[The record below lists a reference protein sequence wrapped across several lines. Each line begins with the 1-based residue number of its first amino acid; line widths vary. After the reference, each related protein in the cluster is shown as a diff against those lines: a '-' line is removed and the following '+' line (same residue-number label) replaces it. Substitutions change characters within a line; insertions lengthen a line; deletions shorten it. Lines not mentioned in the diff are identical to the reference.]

1 MFRLRTCLSI
11 ATFAPVL
18 YAISPRACLGGMIYA
33 VPWPKKTKQSGRMP
47 KNPMGI
53 MGFNGR
59 YGNIL
64 GIKRR
69 FWWDIQQ

>member
-33 VPWPKKTKQSGRMP
+33 VPWPKKKRSGRMP
-47 KNPMGI
+47 KNPMGLMAFI
-53 MGFNGR
+53 
-59 YGNIL
+59 
-64 GIKRR
+64 
-69 FWWDIQQ
+69 